1 MDNKK
6 RLIDA
11 DELLN
16 TSIRITGNIP
26 LNNGRVQP
34 IEAITVNQIESAPT
48 VNAVE
53 LPCDMFDLL
62 YGIWTIGIHEVVVI
76 GFHIV
81 DNNYIT
87 INTMCTEPEYE
98 EYHMNIPAGLLGK
111 EVFFT
116 REEAEK
122 ALKEREE
129 NDKLRT
135 D

>member
-53 LPCDMFDLL
+53 LPCIAMIERSIKDGKMNPKHSEQKFNGR
-62 YGIWTIGIHEVVVI
+62 YAVV
-76 GFHIV
+76 
-81 DNNYIT
+81 YIDKSKWGT
-87 INTMCTEPEYE
+87 PLIDICGDIPYNT
-98 EYHMNIPAGLLGK
+98 
-111 EVFFT
+111 
-116 REEAEK
+116 EEAEK

-129 NDKLRT
+129 ND
-135 D
+135 

>member
-1 MDNKK
+1 MDDKK

-11 DELLN
+11 
-16 TSIRITGNIP
+16 
-26 LNNGRVQP
+26 GRLYDYISDVFTEFGHDVMTVKDAL
-34 IEAITVNQIESAPT
+34 EAVESAPT

-62 YGIWTIGIHEVVVI
+62 YCIWTIGIHEVVVI

-87 INTMCTEPEYE
+87 INTMCTEPEFE
-98 EYHMNIPAGLLGK
+98 EFHYNIHSSLLGK

-129 NDKLRT
+129 NDKLRM

>member
-11 DELLN
+11 
-16 TSIRITGNIP
+16 
-26 LNNGRVQP
+26 GRLYDYISDVFTEFGHDVMTVKDAL
-34 IEAITVNQIESAPT
+34 EAVESAPT

-53 LPCDMFDLL
+53 LPCNVGDLL
-62 YGIWTIGIHEVVVI
+62 YDTWPAGLHEVVVT
-76 GFHIV
+76 GFQI
-81 DNNYIT
+81 DRNNHIT
-87 INTMCTEPEYE
+87 INAIRTESEFE
-98 EYHMNIPAGLLGK
+98 EFHYNIQNNFLWK

-129 NDKLRT
+129 ND
-135 D
+135 